1 MNPNKQSEKRIKEKL
16 QLQGNRY
23 TVAIREGNFADAKAI
38 RNAINQLQLDMD
50 KLRPYSS
57 AGVKDTAIVN

>member
-1 MNPNKQSEKRIKEKL
+1 MNSNKQSEKRIKEKL